1 MSNNLDVDIVIVG
14 VNLIAV
20 SVAVSPFDLFLLT
33 WLHAD
38 ECLLKLL
45 WSLGAIKGKNAV
57 LALHVSST
65 LNVLDVYTNGVAL
78 FDSALLLG
86 VLKFSLVRQK
96 LLDLVINLSLSCLI
110 WWHVDCRSIVRIKL
124 SLRTNVEDYLVG
136 VILALNRKV
145 CILVVITTANRNKVK
160 LLKKLWLCCA
170 EKIVGCLSKDC
181 LAANNAVNDR
191 TRCAALA
198 ETLEGILVCNV
209 LVSLLNGSVYLCSR
223 NCNLDGEF
231 LVNWLICGNGDVQ
244 RSSSVS

>member
-1 MSNNLDVDIVIVG
+1 MSNNLDVDIVVVG

-20 SVAVSPFDLFLLT
+20 SVAVSPLDLFLLT

-65 LNVLDVYTNGVAL
+65 LNVLDVYTNGVTL
-78 FDSALLLG
+78 FNSALLLG
-86 VLKFSLVRQK
+86 VLKLSLVRKK
-96 LLDLVINLSLSCLI
+96 LLNLVINLSLSCLI
-110 WWHVDCRSIVRIKL
+110 WRHVDCRSIVRIKL
-124 SLRTNVEDYLVG
+124 SLRTNVEDYLE
-136 VILALNRKV
+136 
-145 CILVVITTANRNKVK
+145 
-160 LLKKLWLCCA
+160 KLWLCCA
-170 EKIVGCLSKDC
+170 EKIVGCLSKNC
-181 LAANNAVNDR
+181 LAANNAINDR
-191 TRCAALA
+191 TRCTALA